1 MDIFGNFSFLRGDKE
16 KRVIQETEDLEF
28 SYSDVTNEAI
38 CKIEDRSGPKSVT
51 ALKVIVVLIFCAAV
65 LRLFFIQVVE
75 GEANQQLAEG
85 NRIRPRIIEAN
96 RGQIY
101 DANGVWLA
109 RNQPSFA
116 LAVYPSD
123 MPRNKNERLATYQK
137 IADVAGMS
145 FAEVQ
150 LEAEKNGL
158 SSLDET
164 LIKENISHDDALLLE
179 EKIAGIT
186 GFFIAEKPIREYKVS
201 PGLSH
206 LIGYTGIVSE
216 DDLKKTVGYYL
227 SDRIGKTALELQY
240 EEYLKG
246 NHGVEQI
253 EVDSKGNI
261 VKVLVKDENK
271 ESTPGDDL
279 MLNIDLGL
287 QQKTAEALKAGMES
301 GKTLT
306 GQEVTGGAAIV
317 MNVNT
322 GAIIS
327 MVSLPDYNNNLFAS
341 KISTADYQTLINDP
355 SLPMFNRSL
364 KGTYPPG
371 SVSKIILASG
381 ALQEGTIDKNTTLVT
396 PAAIVIGQYTFPD
409 WKDHSYESTN
419 VERALAE
426 SNNVFFYSL
435 GGGFDKIQGLGI
447 DKIKKYWQLFGLG
460 RKTGIDLPAEASGF
474 LPDGAWKLAVKGEPW
489 YIGDTYHAS
498 IGQGDLLVT
507 PLQMVRATAVI
518 ANGGKL
524 LQPQL
529 VKKIVNN
536 NGDVVKQF
544 EPVVQSENFLNPS
557 VIKTVAEGM
566 RLTITDG
573 SARNLNDLPF
583 TVAGKTG
590 TAQFLN
596 NEKTHA
602 WFECYAPYE
611 SPEIAVVVLVDG
623 GGGGHEIAAPVAK
636 EIMSYYFA
644 NKK

>member
-1 MDIFGNFSFLRGDKE
+1 MDIFGNFSSLRGDKE
-16 KRVIQETEDLEF
+16 KRIIQETEDLEF
-28 SYSDVTNEAI
+28 SYSDITNESI

-51 ALKVIVVLIFCAAV
+51 ALKVLIAVIFCAAI

-75 GEANQQLAEG
+75 GETNQQLAEG
-85 NRIRPRIIEAN
+85 NRIRPRLIQAN
-96 RGQIY
+96 RGQVY
-101 DANGVWLA
+101 DSSGVWLA

-123 MPRNKNERLATYQK
+123 LPRNKNERLTTYQK
-137 IADVAGMS
+137 IADAVGMS
-145 FAEVQ
+145 FADVQ

-158 SSLDET
+158 ASLDET

-179 EKIAGIT
+179 ERIAGIT
-186 GFFIAEKPIREYKVS
+186 GFFIAEKSIREYKTS

-216 DDLKKTVGYYL
+216 ADLKTNIGYYL

-261 VKVLVKDENK
+261 IKVLVKDENK
-271 ESTPGDDL
+271 EATPGYDL
-279 MLNIDLGL
+279 SLNIDLGL
-287 QQKTAEALKAGMES
+287 QEKTAEALKAGMES

-306 GQEVTGGAAIV
+306 GQEVTGGAVIV

-322 GAIIS
+322 GAVIS

-371 SVSKIILASG
+371 SISKIIMASA
-381 ALQEGTIDKNTTLVT
+381 ALQEGTINKNTSMVT
-396 PAAIVIGQYTFPD
+396 PAAIMIGEYTFPD

-419 VERALAE
+419 VERAIAE

-435 GGGFDKIQGLGI
+435 GGGFDKIKGLGI

-460 RKTGIDLPAEASGF
+460 QKTGIDLPAEASGF
-474 LPDGAWKLAVKGEPW
+474 LPDAAWKLRVKNEPW
-489 YIGDTYHAS
+489 YIGDTYHVA

-507 PLQMVRATAVI
+507 PLQMVRATAVV

-529 VKKIVNN
+529 VKRITDSDGN
-536 NGDVVKQF
+536 VVKDF
-544 EPVVQSENFLNPS
+544 SPVIQSNNFLGS
-557 VIKTVAEGM
+557 DVLKIVAEGM
-566 RLTITDG
+566 RMTVTEG

-611 SPEIAVVVLVDG
+611 NPEIAVVVLVDG

>member
-1 MDIFGNFSFLRGDKE
+1 MDIFGNFSALRGDKE
-16 KRVIQETEDLEF
+16 KRTIQQKEDLEF
-28 SYSDVTNEAI
+28 SYGDITNEAI
-38 CKIEDRSGPKSVT
+38 CKIEDKTGPKSVIV
-51 ALKVIVVLIFCAAV
+51 LKLTIIILFCIAI

-75 GEANQQLAEG
+75 GEANLQLAEG
-85 NRIRPRIIEAN
+85 NRIRPRLIEAN

-101 DANGVWLA
+101 DSSGIWLA
-109 RNQPSFA
+109 RNQASFA

-123 MPRNKNERLATYQK
+123 LPRNKSERTASYQE
-137 IADVAGMS
+137 IADVTGMTLE
-145 FAEVQ
+145 EVRT
-150 LEAEKNGL
+150 ESEKNGI

-179 EKIAGIT
+179 EKIAGIS
-186 GFFIAEKPIREYKVS
+186 GFYIAEKPIREYKLS
-201 PGLSH
+201 PGLPH
-206 LIGYTGIVSE
+206 LIGYTGIVSQE
-216 DDLKKTVGYYL
+216 DLKNTVGYYL
-227 SDRIGKTALELQY
+227 SDRIGKTALELEY
-240 EEYLKG
+240 ESYLKG
-246 NHGVEQI
+246 IHGIEQI

-271 ESTPGDDL
+271 EPTPGNDL
-279 MLNIDLGL
+279 VLNIDLGL
-287 QQKTAEALKAGMES
+287 QEKTAEALKAGMES

-306 GQEVTGGAAIV
+306 GQEVTGGAVIV

-322 GAIIS
+322 GAILS

-341 KISTADYQTLINDP
+341 RISTADYQTLINDP

-371 SVSKIILASG
+371 SISKIIMASAG
-381 ALQEGTIDKNTTLVT
+381 LQEGTIDKNTSMVT
-396 PAAIVIGQYTFPD
+396 PAAILIGEYTFPD

-419 VERALAE
+419 VERAIAE
-426 SNNVFFYSL
+426 SNNIFFYSL
-435 GGGFDKIQGLGI
+435 GGGFDKIKGLGI

-460 RKTGIDLPAEASGF
+460 QKTEIDLPAEASGF
-474 LPDGAWKLAVKGEPW
+474 LPDAEWKKRVKKEPW
-489 YIGDTYHAS
+489 YIGDTYHVS

-507 PLQMVRATAVI
+507 PLQMVRATAVV

-529 VKKIVNN
+529 VKKIVDNSGN
-536 NGDVVKQF
+536 VVKTF
-544 EPVVQSENFLNPS
+544 EPIVQSSNFLDAS
-557 VIKTVAEGM
+557 VLKTVAEGM
-566 RLTITDG
+566 RLTITEG

-611 SPEIAVVVLVDG
+611 NPEIAVVVLVDG

-636 EIMSYYFA
+636 DIMSYYFA